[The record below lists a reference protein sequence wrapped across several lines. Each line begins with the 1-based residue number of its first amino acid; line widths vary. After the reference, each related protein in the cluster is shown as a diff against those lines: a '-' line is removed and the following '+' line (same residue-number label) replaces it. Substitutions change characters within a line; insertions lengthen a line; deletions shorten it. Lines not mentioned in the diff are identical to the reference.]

1 MAHSQI
7 AAAAAACL
15 LSLADSSQPVCS
27 LHRLVLGE
35 EESSVEGEWW
45 RCELVGWGASGDSL
59 RVAVEGREEAVEV
72 LLRGRYCPQEAL

>member
-1 MAHSQI
+1 MTHSQV

-35 EESSVEGEWW
+35 EASVEGEWW
-45 RCELVGWGASGDSL
+45 RCELTGWGASGDSL